1 MEVNIEILEK
11 VNEIVRE
18 YYDIAENYN
27 SEENI
32 IERICSHFS
41 YDLDDALYS
50 QYMTT
55 PSEMIKDVISNIEE
69 LKDKTPDEQY
79 NYFVPIL
86 EDTSDLISWLKE
98 YNLYNNLIEYYTDE
112 DQSYEDINYEMIDEL
127 ENAFY
132 GYDNI
137 QIGSGS
143 YKIAIIDTKEKSV
156 IKFDN
161 IQTYMYGDN
170 GIDWEYRVYNDYKSN
185 NLDFLLAKLIPISNL
200 IENPVTHYYL
210 QPMVQSG
217 EEQWYNKYT
226 DKDIKRIVNK
236 RSSKLYNATSRYFND
251 EHFFHALMDSYGFK
265 VVLDY
270 VTKIKENKVPALGD
284 IYGANVS
291 YVNGKIIVIDYG
303 ITQYYN

>member
-11 VNEIVRE
+11 VNEIVGE

-32 IERICSHFS
+32 IERICNRFS

-79 NYFVPIL
+79 DYFIPML
-86 EDTSDLISWLKE
+86 EDNSDLISWLKE

-161 IQTYMYGDN
+161 VQTYMYGDN

-185 NLDFLLAKLIPISNL
+185 NLDFLLAKLVPISNL
-200 IENPVTHYYL
+200 IDNPATNYYL

-217 EEQWYNKYT
+217 EEQWYSKYT

-303 ITQYYN
+303 ITQYYD